1 MNAKHHLLC
10 KCLACMSKNVLPDDV
25 LVIDG
30 TPHDNPVKLKRVY
43 RDHAEGFTSATWD
56 TSATKAT
63 HPDTCECITCQRYNM
78 AMMRIEALRDV
89 RALWRAFFQI
99 ACRSEVRK

>member
-10 KCLACMSKNVLPDDV
+10 KCLACMSKNVLPAPFIC
-25 LVIDG
+25 LFHMEKHNG
-30 TPHDNPVKLKRVY
+30 TCPKCNEVDR
-43 RDHAEGFTSATWD
+43 AIWD
-56 TSATKAT
+56 KSATKAT